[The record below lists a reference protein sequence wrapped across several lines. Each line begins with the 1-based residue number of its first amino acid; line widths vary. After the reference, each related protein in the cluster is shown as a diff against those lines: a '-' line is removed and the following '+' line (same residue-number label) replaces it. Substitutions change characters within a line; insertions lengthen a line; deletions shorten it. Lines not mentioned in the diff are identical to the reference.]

1 MLLVKSLIFKITMQK
16 RMECIFYCHQNFY
29 STDKI
34 LQYNYF
40 PAVDI
45 CSVVFTFKTTEV
57 LTVVIEEE
65 R

>member
-1 MLLVKSLIFKITMQK
+1 
-16 RMECIFYCHQNFY
+16 MECIFYCHQNFY